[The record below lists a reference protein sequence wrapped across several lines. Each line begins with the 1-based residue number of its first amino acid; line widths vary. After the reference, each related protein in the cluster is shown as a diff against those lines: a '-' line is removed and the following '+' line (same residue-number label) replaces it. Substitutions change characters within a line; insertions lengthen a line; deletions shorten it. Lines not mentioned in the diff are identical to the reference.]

1 VLNATG
7 KLGTEFASATKRC
20 EWRNFLRGVGF
31 VINQVTVS
39 DLVVVVMDAA
49 LEASHDKTLASEI
62 TSRVLVDILEKLS
75 PGTALEFIDA
85 FKDRVL
91 H

>member
-1 VLNATG
+1 MTQFF
-7 KLGTEFASATKRC
+7 E
-20 EWRNFLRGVGF
+20 GVGF
-31 VINQVTVS
+31 VTNQVTVS

-49 LEASHDKTLASEI
+49 LAATQDETVASEI
-62 TSRVLVDILEKLS
+62 TSRVLVNILEKMA
-75 PGTALEFIDA
+75 PGTAQECIDA